1 MRAPILK
8 DRKDTLMPA
17 TLEAITQDVL
27 DLPNHQRLALA
38 RIILDLDGGPA
49 DADAE
54 AAWDAEILARLK
66 AYDEGRLETVSWES
80 FREEMQE
87 RFQK

>member
-1 MRAPILK
+1 
-8 DRKDTLMPA
+8 MPA
-17 TLEAITQDVL
+17 TLETIALEVL

-38 RIILDLDGGPA
+38 RIILDLDGGAA

-54 AAWDAEILARLK
+54 SAWDEEIRERLK

-80 FREEMQE
+80 FREEMQA
-87 RFQK
+87 RFPK

>member
-1 MRAPILK
+1 
-8 DRKDTLMPA
+8 MPA
-17 TLEAITQDVL
+17 TLETIAHEVL

-38 RIILDLDGGPA
+38 RIILDLDGGAA

-54 AAWDAEILARLK
+54 AAWDAEIRERLK

-80 FREEMQE
+80 FREEMQA
-87 RFQK
+87 RFPK

>member
-1 MRAPILK
+1 
-8 DRKDTLMPA
+8 MPA
-17 TLEAITQDVL
+17 TLEAIAHEVL

-38 RIILDLDGGPA
+38 RIILDLDGGAA

-54 AAWDAEILARLK
+54 AAWDAEIRARLK

-80 FREEMQE
+80 FREEMQA